1 MLSQHYERNL
11 INKPHTQSE
20 SPNIAIGPNADIG
33 LDLSGSSKPKTPSVS
48 GKGKRE
54 ARRTTV
60 SKDFS
65 SNTPQTAFSQAQE
78 GFRVLPRSCAQ
89 STRDGKPIKGR
100 DGGSK
105 PRTAAEDQLSS
116 LPWPEMG
123 FKFGGSSSGSSRGG
137 ISRVSSKPT
146 TSDEVVQ
153 REILESMDECVSF
166 DRGECEGGQST
177 FVGFGMVRGVEP
189 RVVFSDKCTI
199 ADEGSRTGLGVVA
212 PGIADTNLVQSEPVG
227 VSERRMLVKD
237 LMPTSLMGN
246 KLITKF
252 NQVF

>member
-1 MLSQHYERNL
+1 MLSQHYERHL
-11 INKPHTQSE
+11 INKPHTQSQ

-89 STRDGKPIKGR
+89 STRDGKPIKGS

-105 PRTAAEDQLSS
+105 LRINSQACHGQRWALNLEGVAVEVLEEVLAEFQAS
-116 LPWPEMG
+116 PP
-123 FKFGGSSSGSSRGG
+123 
-137 ISRVSSKPT
+137 
-146 TSDEVVQ
+146 
-153 REILESMDECVSF
+153 
-166 DRGECEGGQST
+166 
-177 FVGFGMVRGVEP
+177 
-189 RVVFSDKCTI
+189 
-199 ADEGSRTGLGVVA
+199 
-212 PGIADTNLVQSEPVG
+212 
-227 VSERRMLVKD
+227 
-237 LMPTSLMGN
+237 
-246 KLITKF
+246 
-252 NQVF
+252 